1 MTDTLVFKS
10 TVLETDW
17 KFDEPNNMVEE
28 AGERIKNTDNCL
40 IEPFFLYLAREYFSY
55 LDPMAVNYRGDYR
68 NVWKKLSIGKI
79 ELAIRDIE
87 RVLVDREYA
96 KRLFPMSFGNL
107 ETLHGYYN
115 GLVQIYKALVRTH
128 KIFDDYKEVTGYPCK
143 GLVWVQVESKND

>member
-40 IEPFFLYLAREYFSY
+40 IEPFFLYLAREYFSS

-143 GLVWVQVESKND
+143 GLVWVMVEHKED